1 MTHYD
6 VIEFIAVNQDQLTEQ
21 DIYQAIDALSDRQLL
36 DLSEYIWRHNTG
48 LPGSVVNQ
56 IQGIHS
62 FFSDTGFITKDQR
75 IWLGMNAINYWDRL
89 TITAR
94 QLID

>member
-6 VIEFIAVNQDQLTEQ
+6 VIEFIAVNQDQLTQQ
-21 DIYQAIDALSDRQLL
+21 DIYSAIAALSDRQLL
-36 DLSEYIWRHNTG
+36 DLSEYIWLNNTG

-56 IQGIHS
+56 IQGIHG
-62 FFSDTGFITKDQR
+62 FFSDTGFITESQR
-75 IWLGMNAINYWDRL
+75 HWLGWTSIDYWDRL

-94 QLID
+94 HRIA